1 MICLPTDGF
10 DAIVSMTEGEPLLA
24 RSLLRHISSIALSME
39 SSQFVGLRFKSCLQA
54 RGIDHPL
61 LAPKPLNDAQTWG
74 SWF

>member
-39 SSQFVGLRFKSCLQA
+39 SNARTGNFWSPRLRDS
-54 RGIDHPL
+54 PPS
-61 LAPKPLNDAQTWG
+61 LA
-74 SWF
+74 